1 MVTSTQTT
9 TSASFTATSSS
20 TTLQTTLL
28 LPVSLEGTV
37 QGQVVQESLQVVLDS
52 LNSSEV
58 QEIYTSTPSGEVAI
72 VKLPPTTSTVT
83 ASPYTELSVSKP
95 AGVVTV
101 LIPTD
106 VVDSIEGNRMLIVT
120 EVSETV
126 KAELPVGNEAIGA
139 GRGELNSAVFEMSLA
154 SEVAG
159 SVAVANVS
167 GLLEPILFRIRSGED
182 PIDGDVCVFYDTA
195 AEAWSTDGL
204 EIVAASA
211 LGDGFANGT
220 WCRTTHLSLFAVMQV
235 IPFDQMLPS
244 ESSIPSSSGII
255 AIVSMIFCCGG
266 CCVVCFLLKRRLR
279 TPTTGQAIIQDG
291 PKGSLKFDFT
301 RSGVVSDTTSVKV
314 KRKWSRN
321 SQKKVLVKW
330 HLNPDN
336 VVKHID
342 TLQGLR
348 DVSLNLEKVIQP
360 VVHVESIGAVS
371 SKSSFHNLTDSMVGD
386 EEDPKDF
393 DLSQDPNTS
402 KILELMAPIAPANMD
417 REAYADGE
425 LVLYNSE
432 TYGRVMPANIV
443 GKGLF
448 YSEGSS
454 ELEAWPLYSCKVGA
468 KLRELIPLRLLQA
481 PLEEGM
487 LVHVELPDQR
497 GTWGSGRVL
506 EVPLWQRTHLTSY
519 PSYQVILGDSKT
531 VSVSFEKI
539 KRVFFQD
546 QLVEA
551 YMGRIFGWVYGTL
564 AEEVV
569 EEPGAEVKLV
579 LVRDE
584 LAVTIPSFLVRSRP
598 ALTARI

>member
-1 MVTSTQTT
+1 MSPACW
-9 TSASFTATSSS
+9 SPFSSGS
-20 TTLQTTLL
+20 DREKIQL
-28 LPVSLEGTV
+28 
-37 QGQVVQESLQVVLDS
+37 
-52 LNSSEV
+52 
-58 QEIYTSTPSGEVAI
+58 
-72 VKLPPTTSTVT
+72 
-83 ASPYTELSVSKP
+83 
-95 AGVVTV
+95 
-101 LIPTD
+101 
-106 VVDSIEGNRMLIVT
+106 M
-120 EVSETV
+120 
-126 KAELPVGNEAIGA
+126 
-139 GRGELNSAVFEMSLA
+139 EMCA
-154 SEVAG
+154 
-159 SVAVANVS
+159 
-167 GLLEPILFRIRSGED
+167 
-182 PIDGDVCVFYDTA
+182 
-195 AEAWSTDGL
+195 
-204 EIVAASA
+204 
-211 LGDGFANGT
+211 
-220 WCRTTHLSLFAVMQV
+220 TTHLSLFAVMQV

-360 VVHVESIGAVS
+360 VVHVESIGA
-371 SKSSFHNLTDSMVGD
+371 
-386 EEDPKDF
+386 
-393 DLSQDPNTS
+393 
-402 KILELMAPIAPANMD
+402 
-417 REAYADGE
+417 
-425 LVLYNSE
+425 
-432 TYGRVMPANIV
+432 
-443 GKGLF
+443 
-448 YSEGSS
+448 
-454 ELEAWPLYSCKVGA
+454 EAWPLYSCKVGA

-551 YMGRIFGWVYGTL
+551 YMGRIFGWVYGTV